1 MSKFLNRLL
10 GLKVELQNAVFQY
23 FSDTLDAV
31 VKQAKKLGRY
41 DLGIMGNFPLLFIQN
56 YVLYCYR
63 YFLFSH

>member
-41 DLGIMGNFPLLFIQN
+41 DLGIMGTFF
-56 YVLYCYR
+56 VLVVA
-63 YFLFSH
+63 LFSLTFSLSIL